1 MDCKSEVEVKVDLSS
16 LDSGESQ
23 AKVRSNDINEL

>member
-1 MDCKSEVEVKVDLSS
+1 MDSTSEVEVKVDLSS

-23 AKVRSNDINEL
+23 AKVRDHC